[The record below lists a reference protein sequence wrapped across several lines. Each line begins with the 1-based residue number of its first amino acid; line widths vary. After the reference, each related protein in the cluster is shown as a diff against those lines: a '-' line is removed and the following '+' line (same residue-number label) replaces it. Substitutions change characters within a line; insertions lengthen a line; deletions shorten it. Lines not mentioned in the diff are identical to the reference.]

1 MNYLPGLEPDFDV
14 KQELRFIGGMP
25 DLHQFDRVFISCSG
39 GKDSHAMAYILAELA
54 TIQNYSKANME
65 LIYADTGLEWHDT
78 FDQVQ
83 RIGNALGIKSVKV
96 LPKYTLLDNVR
107 RRWAKFN
114 GLPDNWQTALNKG
127 VQTDRQTDRRR
138 AGKTGALQIRSR
150 TTCNGSAT
158 ATTNEVRSSNLS
170 GAEQLLEQTFSIATC
185 TILHSVG
192 KARAAIPVCQTTRRT
207 IRYNKVFDVYRRAQ
221 RRKFQTCGLS
231 RMEYS

>member
-1 MNYLPGLEPDFDV
+1 MNNYLPGLEPDFDV
-14 KQELRFIGGMP
+14 KQELRFVGGMP

-54 TIQNYSKANME
+54 TLQNYSKANME

-83 RIGNALGIKSVKV
+83 RIGNVLGIKSVKV

-114 GLPDNWQTALNKG
+114 GLPDDWQTAMNKG
-127 VQTDRQTDRRR
+127 VQTDRQTDRQCR
-138 AGKTGALQIRSR
+138 AGKTEVLPTRFR
-150 TTCNGSAT
+150 TTCSGFAP
-158 ATTNEVRSSNLS
+158 ATTNKVRSSNLS

-192 KARAAIPVCQTTRRT
+192 KARATIPIHQKTRRE
-207 IRYNKVFDVYRRAQ
+207 IR
-221 RRKFQTCGLS
+221 
-231 RMEYS
+231 